1 MFGSRENGKENERK
15 GEKEAA
21 AKLPPVY
28 SQREVSSVQTVADI
42 CSESREITKETK
54 IGSYY
59 KG

>member
-1 MFGSRENGKENERK
+1 MKENGRKEEV
-15 GEKEAA
+15 A
-21 AKLPPVY
+21 AKFPPLSILY
-28 SQREVSSVQTVADI
+28 CQIEVKSVQTEADI